1 MGSCWA
7 DEIRFVRLSQRIIR
21 KNGDNKN
28 LRSAILDKIK
38 MGVAF
43 YNAYQA
49 LPFGGDYQA
58 AASEQ
63 PLF

>member
-1 MGSCWA
+1 LSDCRK
-7 DEIRFVRLSQRIIR
+7 ERFED
-21 KNGDNKN
+21 GDYNN

-43 YNAYQA
+43 YDAYQA
-49 LPFGGDYQA
+49 LLFGGDYQA

>member
-1 MGSCWA
+1 
-7 DEIRFVRLSQRIIR
+7 
-21 KNGDNKN
+21 

-43 YNAYQA
+43 YDAYQA

>member
-1 MGSCWA
+1 
-7 DEIRFVRLSQRIIR
+7 
-21 KNGDNKN
+21 
-28 LRSAILDKIK
+28 

-43 YNAYQA
+43 CDAYQA
-49 LPFGGDYQA
+49 LLFGGDYQA